1 LAQPPNEPAPTELA
15 PARTPTDPN
24 WLFAQE
30 CRFIAGT
37 MTVEALPP
45 PGPVEIA
52 FAGRSNVGKS
62 SLINALTNRNSLA
75 RTSRTPGRTQQINFF
90 DLAGRLVLVDL
101 PGHGYAKVGRAKVAE
116 WSKLIS
122 AYLRGRPNLA
132 RVMLL
137 IDSRVGFKPP
147 DLALMELLDEAAL
160 SYQIV
165 ITKADAEK
173 ADEIEINRARLAIV
187 LERRPAAHPEIA
199 VTSARKGIGI
209 VELRAELAAIV
220 DRS

>member
-1 LAQPPNEPAPTELA
+1 LAK
-15 PARTPTDPN
+15 TPTDPT
-24 WLFAQE
+24 WLFAQD

-45 PGPVEIA
+45 PGPIEFA

-75 RTSRTPGRTQQINFF
+75 RISRTPGRTQQINFF

-101 PGHGYAKVGRAKVAE
+101 PGHGYAKVGRAVVKE

-122 AYLRGRPNLA
+122 AYLKGRPNLV
-132 RVMLL
+132 RLMLL
-137 IDSRVGFKPP
+137 IDSRVGFKEP
-147 DLALMELLDEAAL
+147 DLKLMDLLDEVAL
-160 SYQIV
+160 SYQV
-165 ITKADAEK
+165 IMTKADEMK
-173 ADEIEINRARLAIV
+173 ADELEIARARLAIQ
-187 LERRPAAHPEIA
+187 LERRPAAHPEII
-199 VTSARKGIGI
+199 VTSSRSKAGIDR
-209 VELRAELAAIV
+209 LRAELAAVV

>member
-1 LAQPPNEPAPTELA
+1 MAK
-15 PARTPTDPN
+15 TPTDPT

-45 PGPVEIA
+45 PGPIEVA

-75 RTSRTPGRTQQINFF
+75 RISRTPGRTQQINFF

-101 PGHGYAKVGRAKVAE
+101 PGHGYAKVGRAVVKE

-122 AYLRGRPNLA
+122 AYLKGRPNLV
-132 RVMLL
+132 RLLLL
-137 IDSRVGFKPP
+137 IDCRVGFKEP
-147 DLALMELLDEAAL
+147 DLALMDLLDKAAL

-165 ITKADAEK
+165 MTKADEMK
-173 ADEIEINRARLAIV
+173 ADEIEIARARLAIQ
-187 LERRPAAHPEIA
+187 LERRPAAHPEII
-199 VTSARKGIGI
+199 VTSSRSKAGIDQ
-209 VELRAELAAIV
+209 LRAELAAVV

>member
-1 LAQPPNEPAPTELA
+1 LAKE
-15 PARTPTDPN
+15 PTDPT

-37 MTVEALPP
+37 TTVEALPP

-75 RTSRTPGRTQQINFF
+75 RVSRTPGRTQQINFF

-101 PGHGYAKVGRAKVAE
+101 PGHGYAKVGRAMVKE
-116 WSKLIS
+116 WSKLIA
-122 AYLRGRPNLA
+122 AYLKGRPNLI
-132 RVMLL
+132 RLLLL
-137 IDSRVGFKPP
+137 IDSRVGFKEP
-147 DLALMELLDEAAL
+147 DLKLMELLDEAAL

-165 ITKADAEK
+165 MTKADEMK
-173 ADEIEINRARLAIV
+173 PDEIEIARARLAIQ
-187 LERRPAAHPEIA
+187 LERRPAAHPEII
-199 VTSARKGIGI
+199 VTSSRSRAGIDQ
-209 VELRAELAAIV
+209 LRAELAAVV

>member
-1 LAQPPNEPAPTELA
+1 
-15 PARTPTDPN
+15 
-24 WLFAQE
+24 
-30 CRFIAGT
+30 
-37 MTVEALPP
+37 MTIDALPP
-45 PGPVEIA
+45 PGPIEFA

-75 RTSRTPGRTQQINFF
+75 RISRTPGRTQQINFF

-122 AYLRGRPNLA
+122 AYLKGRPNLV
-132 RVMLL
+132 RLMLL
-137 IDSRVGFKPP
+137 IDSRVGFKEP
-147 DLALMELLDEAAL
+147 DLKLMDLLDGAAL

-165 ITKADAEK
+165 MTKADEMK
-173 ADEIEINRARLAIV
+173 ADELEIARARLAIQ
-187 LERRPAAHPEIA
+187 LERRPAAHPEII
-199 VTSARKGIGI
+199 VTSSRDKTGIDQ
-209 VELRAELAAIV
+209 LRAELAAVV

>member
-1 LAQPPNEPAPTELA
+1 MAKA
-15 PARTPTDPN
+15 PTDPS

-37 MTVEALPP
+37 MTIDALPP
-45 PGPVEIA
+45 PGPIEFA

-75 RTSRTPGRTQQINFF
+75 RISRTPGRTQQINFF

-122 AYLRGRPNLA
+122 AYLKGRPNLV
-132 RVMLL
+132 RLMLL
-137 IDSRVGFKPP
+137 IDSRVGFKEP
-147 DLALMELLDEAAL
+147 DLKLMDLLDGAAL

-165 ITKADAEK
+165 MTKADEVK
-173 ADEIEINRARLAIV
+173 TDELETARARLAIQ
-187 LERRPAAHPEIA
+187 LERRPAAHPEII
-199 VTSARKGIGI
+199 VTSSRSKAGIDQ
-209 VELRAELAAIV
+209 LRAELAAVV

>member
-1 LAQPPNEPAPTELA
+1 MAK
-15 PARTPTDPN
+15 TPTDPS

-45 PGPVEIA
+45 PGPIEFA

-75 RTSRTPGRTQQINFF
+75 RISRTPGRTQQINFF

-101 PGHGYAKVGRAKVAE
+101 PGHGYAKVGRAVVKE

-122 AYLRGRPNLA
+122 AYLKGRPNLV
-132 RVMLL
+132 RLMLL
-137 IDSRVGFKPP
+137 IDSRVGFKEP
-147 DLALMELLDEAAL
+147 DLKLMDLLDEVAL
-160 SYQIV
+160 SYQV
-165 ITKADAEK
+165 VMTKADEMK
-173 ADEIEINRARLAIV
+173 PDELEIARARLAIQ
-187 LERRPAAHPEIA
+187 LERRPAAHPEII
-199 VTSARKGIGI
+199 VTSSRSKAGIDQ
-209 VELRAELAAIV
+209 LRAEMAAVV
-220 DRS
+220 DRSSAPSSY

>member
-1 LAQPPNEPAPTELA
+1 LAK
-15 PARTPTDPN
+15 TPTDPS

-75 RTSRTPGRTQQINFF
+75 RISRTPGRTQQINFF

-101 PGHGYAKVGRAKVAE
+101 PGHGYAKVGRAVVKE

-122 AYLRGRPNLA
+122 AYLKGRPNLV
-132 RVMLL
+132 RLLLL
-137 IDSRVGFKPP
+137 IDSRVGFKEP
-147 DLALMELLDEAAL
+147 DLKLMDLLDKAAL
-160 SYQIV
+160 SYQV
-165 ITKADAEK
+165 VMTKADEMK
-173 ADEIEINRARLAIV
+173 ADDIEIARARLAIQ
-187 LERRPAAHPEIA
+187 LERRPAAHPEII
-199 VTSARKGIGI
+199 VTSSRSKAGI
-209 VELRAELAAIV
+209 EQLRAELAAVV

>member
-1 LAQPPNEPAPTELA
+1 M
-15 PARTPTDPN
+15 AREPTDPS

-37 MTVEALPP
+37 MTIDALPP
-45 PGPVEIA
+45 PGPIEFA

-75 RTSRTPGRTQQINFF
+75 RISRTPGRTQQINFF

-101 PGHGYAKVGRAKVAE
+101 PGHGYAKVGRAVVKE

-122 AYLRGRPNLA
+122 AYLKGRPNLV
-132 RVMLL
+132 RLMLL
-137 IDSRVGFKPP
+137 IDSRVGFKEP
-147 DLALMELLDEAAL
+147 DLKLMELMDEAAL

-165 ITKADAEK
+165 MTKADEMK
-173 ADEIEINRARLAIV
+173 AGEIETARARLAIQ
-187 LERRPAAHPEIA
+187 LERRPAAHPEII
-199 VTSARKGIGI
+199 VTSSRSKAGIDQ
-209 VELRAELAAIV
+209 LRAELAAVV

>member
-1 LAQPPNEPAPTELA
+1 MAQE
-15 PARTPTDPN
+15 PTDPA

-75 RTSRTPGRTQQINFF
+75 RISRTPGRTQQINFF
-90 DLAGRLVLVDL
+90 DLAGRMVLVDL
-101 PGHGYAKVGRAKVAE
+101 PGHGYAKVGRAVVKE
-116 WSKLIS
+116 WSKLIA
-122 AYLRGRPNLA
+122 AYLKGRPNLV
-132 RVMLL
+132 RLLLL
-137 IDSRVGFKPP
+137 IDSRVGFKEP
-147 DLALMELLDEAAL
+147 DLKLMELLDEVAL
-160 SYQIV
+160 SYQV
-165 ITKADAEK
+165 VMTKADEMK
-173 ADEIEINRARLAIV
+173 PEELEIARARLAIQ
-187 LERRPAAHPEIA
+187 LERRPAAHPEIII
-199 VTSARKGIGI
+199 TSSRSKAGIDQ
-209 VELRAELAAIV
+209 LRAELTALI

>member
-1 LAQPPNEPAPTELA
+1 V
-15 PARTPTDPN
+15 AREPTDPA

-37 MTVEALPP
+37 MTVDALPP

-75 RTSRTPGRTQQINFF
+75 RISRTPGRTQQINFF
-90 DLAGRLVLVDL
+90 DLVGRLVLVDL
-101 PGHGYAKVGRAKVAE
+101 PGHGYAKVGRAVVKE

-122 AYLRGRPNLA
+122 AYLKGRPNLV
-132 RVMLL
+132 RLLLL
-137 IDSRVGFKPP
+137 IDSRVGFKEP
-147 DLALMELLDEAAL
+147 DLKLMELLDEVAL
-160 SYQIV
+160 SYQV
-165 ITKADAEK
+165 IMTKADEMK
-173 ADEIEINRARLAIV
+173 PDELETARARLAIQ
-187 LERRPAAHPEIA
+187 LERRPAAHPEIII
-199 VTSARKGIGI
+199 TSSRSRAGIDQ
-209 VELRAELAAIV
+209 LRAELTALI

>member
-1 LAQPPNEPAPTELA
+1 LARGPTDRE
-15 PARTPTDPN
+15 PTDPN

-75 RTSRTPGRTQQINFF
+75 RVSRTPGRTQQINFF
-90 DLAGRLVLVDL
+90 DLVGRLVLVDL
-101 PGHGYAKVGRAKVAE
+101 PGHGYAKVGRAVVKE
-116 WSKLIS
+116 WSKLIA
-122 AYLRGRPNLA
+122 AYLKGRPNLV
-132 RVMLL
+132 RLLLL
-137 IDSRVGFKPP
+137 IDSRVGFKEP
-147 DLALMELLDEAAL
+147 DLKLMDLMDEAAL

-165 ITKADAEK
+165 MTKADEVK
-173 ADEIEINRARLAIV
+173 PDELEINRARLAIQ
-187 LERRPAAHPEIA
+187 LGRRPAAHPEII
-199 VTSARKGIGI
+199 VTSSREGTGIDR
-209 VELRAELAAIV
+209 LRAELVAVV

>member
-1 LAQPPNEPAPTELA
+1 LATE
-15 PARTPTDPN
+15 PTDPA

-37 MTVEALPP
+37 MTVDALPP

-62 SLINALTNRNSLA
+62 SLINALTNRNGLA
-75 RTSRTPGRTQQINFF
+75 RISRTPGRTQQINFF

-101 PGHGYAKVGRAKVAE
+101 PGHGYAKVGRAVVKE
-116 WSKLIS
+116 WSKLIA
-122 AYLRGRPNLA
+122 AYLKGRPNLV
-132 RVMLL
+132 RLLLL
-137 IDSRVGFKPP
+137 IDSRVGFKEP
-147 DLALMELLDEAAL
+147 DLKLMELLDEVAL

-165 ITKADAEK
+165 MTKADEMK
-173 ADEIEINRARLAIV
+173 AAEIEIARARLAIQ
-187 LERRPAAHPEIA
+187 LERRPAAHPEII
-199 VTSARKGIGI
+199 VTSSHSRAGIDQ
-209 VELRAELAAIV
+209 LRAELTALI

>member
-1 LAQPPNEPAPTELA
+1 VPGAA
-15 PARTPTDPN
+15 TDPA

-45 PGPVEIA
+45 VGPIEIA

-62 SLINALTNRNSLA
+62 SLINALTNRNGLA
-75 RTSRTPGRTQQINFF
+75 RISRTPGRTQQINFF
-90 DLAGRLVLVDL
+90 DLGGRLVLVDL

-116 WSKLIS
+116 WSKLID

-132 RVMLL
+132 RLLLL
-137 IDSRVGFKPP
+137 IDSRVGFKDP
-147 DLALMELLDEAAL
+147 DLKLMDLMDKAAI

-165 ITKADAEK
+165 MTKADSMK
-173 ADEIEINRARLAIV
+173 ADELEIHRARLAIV
-187 LERRPAAHPEIA
+187 LERRPAAHP
-199 VTSARKGIGI
+199 GI
-209 VELRAELAAIV
+209 VMTSSRSGAGIPELRAELASLV

>member
-1 LAQPPNEPAPTELA
+1 MGQLPTDKV
-15 PARTPTDPN
+15 PTDPA

-37 MTVEALPP
+37 MTVDALPP
-45 PGPVEIA
+45 PGPVEFA

-62 SLINALTNRNSLA
+62 SLINALTNRNGLA
-75 RTSRTPGRTQQINFF
+75 RISRTPGRTQQINFF

-101 PGHGYAKVGRAKVAE
+101 PGHGYAKVGRAVVKE

-122 AYLRGRPNLA
+122 AYLKGRPNLV
-132 RVMLL
+132 RLLLL
-137 IDSRVGFKPP
+137 IDSRVGFKEP
-147 DLALMELLDEAAL
+147 DLKLMELLDEVAL

-165 ITKADAEK
+165 MTKADEVKAAEL
-173 ADEIEINRARLAIV
+173 EVNRARLAIQ
-187 LERRPAAHPEIA
+187 LERRPAAHPEIII
-199 VTSARKGIGI
+199 TSSHSRAGIDQ
-209 VELRAELAAIV
+209 LRIELAALI

>member
-1 LAQPPNEPAPTELA
+1 LAKVL
-15 PARTPTDPN
+15 TDPS

-30 CRFIAGT
+30 CRFIAGA

-45 PGPVEIA
+45 PGPIEFA

-75 RTSRTPGRTQQINFF
+75 RISRTPGRTQQINFF

-101 PGHGYAKVGRAKVAE
+101 PGHGYAKVGRAVVKE

-122 AYLRGRPNLA
+122 AYLKGRPNLA
-132 RVMLL
+132 RLMLL
-137 IDSRVGFKPP
+137 IDSRVGFKEP
-147 DLALMELLDEAAL
+147 DLKLMELLDEVAL

-165 ITKADAEK
+165 MTKADEVK
-173 ADEIEINRARLAIV
+173 AGELETARARLAIQ
-187 LERRPAAHPEIA
+187 LERRPAAHPEIII
-199 VTSARKGIGI
+199 TSSRSKVGIDQ
-209 VELRAELAAIV
+209 LRAELVAVV

>member
-1 LAQPPNEPAPTELA
+1 LAK
-15 PARTPTDPN
+15 TPTDPT
-24 WLFAQE
+24 WLFAQD

-45 PGPVEIA
+45 PGPIEFA

-75 RTSRTPGRTQQINFF
+75 RISRTPGRTQQINFF

-101 PGHGYAKVGRAKVAE
+101 PGHGYAKVGRAVVKE

-122 AYLRGRPNLA
+122 AYLKGRPNLV
-132 RVMLL
+132 RLMLL
-137 IDSRVGFKPP
+137 IDSRVGFKKP
-147 DLALMELLDEAAL
+147 DLKLMDLLDEVAL
-160 SYQIV
+160 SYQV
-165 ITKADAEK
+165 IMTKADEMK
-173 ADEIEINRARLAIV
+173 ADELEIARARLAIQ
-187 LERRPAAHPEIA
+187 LERRPAAHPEII
-199 VTSARKGIGI
+199 VTSSRSKAGIDQ
-209 VELRAELAAIV
+209 LRAELAAVV

>member
-1 LAQPPNEPAPTELA
+1 LAKE
-15 PARTPTDPN
+15 PTDPN

-75 RTSRTPGRTQQINFF
+75 RVSRTPGRTQQINFF
-90 DLAGRLVLVDL
+90 DLVGRLVLVDL
-101 PGHGYAKVGRAKVAE
+101 PGHGYAKVGRAVVKE

-122 AYLRGRPNLA
+122 AYLKGRPNLV
-132 RVMLL
+132 RLLLL
-137 IDSRVGFKPP
+137 IDSRVGFKEP
-147 DLALMELLDEAAL
+147 DLKLMDLMDEAAL

-165 ITKADAEK
+165 MTKADEVK
-173 ADEIEINRARLAIV
+173 ADELETNRARLAIQ
-187 LERRPAAHPEIA
+187 LERRPAAHPEII
-199 VTSARKGIGI
+199 VTSSRKGTGI
-209 VELRAELAAIV
+209 DRLRAELVAVV

>member
-1 LAQPPNEPAPTELA
+1 LANQ
-15 PARTPTDPN
+15 PTDPT

-75 RTSRTPGRTQQINFF
+75 RISRTPGRTQQINFF

-101 PGHGYAKVGRAKVAE
+101 PGHGYAKVGRAMVKE

-122 AYLRGRPNLA
+122 AYLKGRPNLV
-132 RVMLL
+132 RLLLL
-137 IDSRVGFKPP
+137 IDSRVGFKEP
-147 DLALMELLDEAAL
+147 DLKLMDLLDEAAL

-165 ITKADAEK
+165 MTKADEMK
-173 ADEIEINRARLAIV
+173 ADEIEIARARLAIQ
-187 LERRPAAHPEIA
+187 LERRPAAHPEII
-199 VTSARKGIGI
+199 VTSSRSKAGIDQ
-209 VELRAELAAIV
+209 LRAELAAVV

>member
-1 LAQPPNEPAPTELA
+1 MAKTA
-15 PARTPTDPN
+15 TDPT

-75 RTSRTPGRTQQINFF
+75 RISRTPGRTQQINFF

-101 PGHGYAKVGRAKVAE
+101 PGHGYAKVGRAVVQE

-122 AYLRGRPNLA
+122 AYLKGRPNLV
-132 RVMLL
+132 RLLLL
-137 IDSRVGFKPP
+137 IDSRVGFKEP
-147 DLALMELLDEAAL
+147 DLKLMDLLDKAAL
-160 SYQIV
+160 SYQI
-165 ITKADAEK
+165 IMTKADEMK
-173 ADEIEINRARLAIV
+173 PDELEIARARLAIQ
-187 LERRPAAHPEIA
+187 LERRPAAHPEII
-199 VTSARKGIGI
+199 VTSSRSKAGIDQ
-209 VELRAELAAIV
+209 LRAELAAVV

>member
-1 LAQPPNEPAPTELA
+1 MAK
-15 PARTPTDPN
+15 TPTDPS

-37 MTVEALPP
+37 MTVDALPP
-45 PGPVEIA
+45 PGPIEFA

-75 RTSRTPGRTQQINFF
+75 RISRTPGRTQQINFF

-101 PGHGYAKVGRAKVAE
+101 PGHGYAKVGRAVVKE

-122 AYLRGRPNLA
+122 AYLKGRPNLV
-132 RVMLL
+132 RLMLL
-137 IDSRVGFKPP
+137 IDSRVGFKEP
-147 DLALMELLDEAAL
+147 DLKLMDLLDEVAL

-165 ITKADAEK
+165 MTKADEMK
-173 ADEIEINRARLAIV
+173 ADELEIARARLAIQ
-187 LERRPAAHPEIA
+187 LERRPAAHPEII
-199 VTSARKGIGI
+199 VTSSRDKTGIDQ
-209 VELRAELAAIV
+209 LRAELAAVV

>member
-1 LAQPPNEPAPTELA
+1 LAK
-15 PARTPTDPN
+15 TPTDPS

-45 PGPVEIA
+45 PGPIEFA

-75 RTSRTPGRTQQINFF
+75 RISRTPGRTQQINFF

-101 PGHGYAKVGRAKVAE
+101 PGHGYAKVGRAVVKE

-122 AYLRGRPNLA
+122 AYLKGRPNLV
-132 RVMLL
+132 RLMLL
-137 IDSRVGFKPP
+137 IDSRVGFKEP
-147 DLALMELLDEAAL
+147 DLKLMDLLDEVAL

-165 ITKADAEK
+165 MTKADEMK
-173 ADEIEINRARLAIV
+173 ADELEIARARLAIQ
-187 LERRPAAHPEIA
+187 LERRPAAHPEII
-199 VTSARKGIGI
+199 VTSSRDKTGIDR
-209 VELRAELAAIV
+209 LRAELAAVV

>member
-1 LAQPPNEPAPTELA
+1 MAK
-15 PARTPTDPN
+15 TPTDPT

-30 CRFIAGT
+30 CRFVAGT
-37 MTVEALPP
+37 MTVDDLPP
-45 PGPVEIA
+45 PGPIEVA

-75 RTSRTPGRTQQINFF
+75 RISRTPGRTQQINFF

-101 PGHGYAKVGRAKVAE
+101 PGHGYAKVGRAVVKE

-122 AYLRGRPNLA
+122 AYLRGRPNLV
-132 RVMLL
+132 RLLLL
-137 IDSRVGFKPP
+137 IDSRVGFKEP
-147 DLALMELLDEAAL
+147 DLKLMDLLDEAAL

-165 ITKADAEK
+165 MTKADEMK
-173 ADEIEINRARLAIV
+173 ADELDIARARLAIQ
-187 LERRPAAHPEIA
+187 LERRPAAHPEII
-199 VTSARKGIGI
+199 VTSSRSKAGIDQ
-209 VELRAELAAIV
+209 LRAELAAVV

>member
-1 LAQPPNEPAPTELA
+1 LS
-15 PARTPTDPN
+15 RTPTDPT
-24 WLFAQE
+24 WLFAQD

-45 PGPVEIA
+45 PGPIEFA

-75 RTSRTPGRTQQINFF
+75 RISRTPGRTQQINFF

-101 PGHGYAKVGRAKVAE
+101 PGHGYAKVGRAVVKE

-122 AYLRGRPNLA
+122 AYLKGRPNLA
-132 RVMLL
+132 RLLLL
-137 IDSRVGFKPP
+137 IDSRVGFKEP
-147 DLALMELLDEAAL
+147 DLKLMDLLDEVAL

-165 ITKADAEK
+165 MTKADEMK
-173 ADEIEINRARLAIV
+173 PDELEIARARLAIQ
-187 LERRPAAHPEIA
+187 LERRPAAHPQII
-199 VTSARKGIGI
+199 VTSSRSKAGIDQ
-209 VELRAELAAIV
+209 LRAEMAAVV
-220 DRS
+220 DRSSAPSSY

>member
-1 LAQPPNEPAPTELA
+1 VTG
-15 PARTPTDPN
+15 TPTDPS

-30 CRFIAGT
+30 CQFIAGT
-37 MTVEALPP
+37 MTVDALPP

-62 SLINALTNRNSLA
+62 SLVNALTGRNSLA

-90 DLAGRLVLVDL
+90 DLGGRLVLVDL
-101 PGHGYAKVGRAKVAE
+101 PGHGYAKVGRAKVME

-122 AYLRGRPNLA
+122 AYIKGRPNLV
-132 RVMLL
+132 RVLLL
-137 IDSRVGFKPP
+137 IDSRVGFKEP
-147 DLALMELLDEAAL
+147 DLKLMALLDEAAL

-165 ITKADAEK
+165 MTKADELK
-173 ADEIEINRARLAIV
+173 ADEREIHRARLAV
-187 LERRPAAHPEIA
+187 QLERRQAAHPEIL
-199 VTSARKGIGI
+199 VTSARKGSGI
-209 VELRAELAAIV
+209 AELRAELAALV